1 MEKTWAIIGG
11 GNGGQAIAGHLASM
25 GEQVRLFD
33 VVQATVDALNE
44 KGSITLH
51 HAVEGEGKLQ
61 FATTDMAKAMEGADV
76 LMIVLP
82 AIYHKSIARKM
93 IPHLR
98 DGQVVLLHPEASCGA
113 LEFRKEMKDMGC
125 TADVVVGAACTL
137 LYSTRIQSN
146 GDVYIFGIKS
156 EVPMAALPATDNA
169 KLVAAIHPQLP
180 WFKLV
185 SNVVEVSLDNLNAM
199 MHPAPMLLNT
209 SRIEADPFVPFAYYH
224 EGITPSVGKYICAM
238 DEERIAI
245 AKEFGYTQRTIC
257 DEYIA
262 MYRCAEP
269 GTPLYQICKQNPGYE
284 GIMTSNTLATR
295 YLLEDIPYSLEPIRA
310 LAKAVGVATPCI
322 DAIITLGR
330 VILSDKMN
338 EGRTAEAI
346 GIAGMTREEIL
357 KYING

>member
-61 FATTDMAKAMEGADV
+61 FATTDMAKAMDGADV
-76 LMIVLP
+76 LMVVLP

-137 LYSTRIQSN
+137 L
-146 GDVYIFGIKS
+146 
-156 EVPMAALPATDNA
+156 
-169 KLVAAIHPQLP
+169 
-180 WFKLV
+180 
-185 SNVVEVSLDNLNAM
+185 
-199 MHPAPMLLNT
+199 
-209 SRIEADPFVPFAYYH
+209 
-224 EGITPSVGKYICAM
+224 
-238 DEERIAI
+238 
-245 AKEFGYTQRTIC
+245 
-257 DEYIA
+257 
-262 MYRCAEP
+262 
-269 GTPLYQICKQNPGYE
+269 
-284 GIMTSNTLATR
+284 
-295 YLLEDIPYSLEPIRA
+295 
-310 LAKAVGVATPCI
+310 
-322 DAIITLGR
+322 
-330 VILSDKMN
+330 
-338 EGRTAEAI
+338 
-346 GIAGMTREEIL
+346 
-357 KYING
+357 